1 MCCTFARLS
10 GKIVC
15 VTTSSEY
22 LVFRLKPKARR
33 LFTPTLVLAVVSF
46 ALAYIVEQIS
56 ATDYNYALI
65 VGGAIV
71 VLFWLF
77 PLLSYLASYLQL
89 TSSRLVYRFGFLGF
103 RKRQLLLSELSSIE
117 IQKEGRLGRQVISI
131 LSVEGAEYRIGG
143 YAKNKHLA
151 AEIEAWAKASS

>member
-1 MCCTFARLS
+1 
-10 GKIVC
+10 
-15 VTTSSEY
+15 VTNNSEY

-46 ALAYIVEQIS
+46 ALAFIVEQIS

-65 VGGAIV
+65 AGATIV
-71 VLFWLF
+71 VLFWVF
-77 PLLSYLASYLQL
+77 PLLSYLASYLEL
-89 TSSRLVYRFGFLGF
+89 TSERLVYRFGFLGI
-103 RKRQLLLSELSSIE
+103 RKRKLLLSELSSIE

-131 LSVEGAEYRIGG
+131 LSVDGNEFRVGG

-151 AEIEAWAKASS
+151 AEIEAWAKAAS

>member
-1 MCCTFARLS
+1 
-10 GKIVC
+10 

-22 LVFRLKPKARR
+22 LVLRLKPKARR
-33 LFTPTLVLAVVSF
+33 LFTPTLVLAAVSF
-46 ALAYIVEQIS
+46 ALAFIVEQIS

-65 VGGAIV
+65 AGGTIV

-77 PLLSYLASYLQL
+77 PLLSYLACYLEL
-89 TSSRLVYRFGFLGF
+89 TRFGFLGF

-131 LSVEGAEYRIGG
+131 LSVDGTEYRIGG

-151 AEIEAWAKASS
+151 AEIEAWAKAAS